1 MLLQLFNSLQL
12 LCPVLETW
20 KFVNT
25 IPKRKRFRNPRTNN
39 IWFLPSQEKEFQ
51 RQKSRNIWGSVFWIP
66 DGLKSAINK
75 SLPELMKIKFLHQVL
90 FSSEIVKKINSWLD
104 DRQLHKIKNCELNLK
119 SLHSHFKNMTLWRCG
134 SFNFKISR
142 HFTMNIFGAKSGHLN
157 ISKKCKAFFIF
168 PQIVAIFDDFLSSAL
183 STLRNH

>member
-90 FSSEIVKKINSWLD
+90 FSSEIVKKKLIHDWMIVSCTKLKTVNWIWNHFTRILKTWHYEDVAVSISKFLD
-104 DRQLHKIKNCELNLK
+104 ISLCELFWCQK
-119 SLHSHFKNMTLWRCG
+119 WPFKY
-134 SFNFKISR
+134 
-142 HFTMNIFGAKSGHLN
+142 
-157 ISKKCKAFFIF
+157 
-168 PQIVAIFDDFLSSAL
+168 
-183 STLRNH
+183 